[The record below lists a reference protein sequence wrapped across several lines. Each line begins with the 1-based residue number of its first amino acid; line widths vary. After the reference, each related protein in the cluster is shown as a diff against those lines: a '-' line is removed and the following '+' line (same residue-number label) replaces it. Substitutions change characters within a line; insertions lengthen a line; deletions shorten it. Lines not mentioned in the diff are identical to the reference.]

1 MNKQIKKYIK
11 DCKKIFPFYGRKE
24 KSFFNHFEENIL
36 EYYKDISVI
45 NYNDIVTHFGQPK
58 DIMISYINNCDNDE
72 IINKMNIRKI
82 LRNATIIISLI
93 FIVGLSSIAIMEKI
107 TIDEIQNQE
116 IITEDITIN

>member
-11 DCKKIFPFYGRKE
+11 DCKKIFPFYTRKE
-24 KSFFNHFEENIL
+24 KSFFNHFEKNIL

>member
-11 DCKKIFPFYGRKE
+11 DCKKIFPFYTRKE
-24 KSFFNHFEENIL
+24 KNFFNHFEENIL

>member
-72 IINKMNIRKI
+72 IINKMNVRKT

>member
-24 KSFFNHFEENIL
+24 KNFFNHFEENIL

>member
-1 MNKQIKKYIK
+1 MN
-11 DCKKIFPFYGRKE
+11 
-24 KSFFNHFEENIL
+24 
-36 EYYKDISVI
+36 
-45 NYNDIVTHFGQPK
+45 IVTHFGQPK